1 MWRVTSASQVAPRTE
16 CLRRLQLRLIEF
28 GDRCDVWTA
37 AARYVAMVFDG
48 TDNSDDLSRLWWALR
63 VQWMRLRRGRRLSL
77 FTMLGIGFWN
87 EIRASNDI
95 ENS

>member
-1 MWRVTSASQVAPRTE
+1 M
-16 CLRRLQLRLIEF
+16 
-28 GDRCDVWTA
+28 
-37 AARYVAMVFDG
+37 
-48 TDNSDDLSRLWWALR
+48 
-63 VQWMRLRRGRRLSL
+63 QWMRLRRGRRLSL